1 MYRYSRF
8 SHDHWL
14 VILTPSYQTQICQE
28 ISAYLTWGHHHFKD
42 PLIPELDSFTTLK
55 AHGLVKLA
63 LYVLT
68 VIDIHVVCIL
78 HFTCEVY
85 QMIRSCGMLYYFRLT
100 IIHNFYVFMNEI
112 DLSLVLC
119 FNNRA
124 FYSITNTCTKLIK
137 TTMY

>member
-14 VILTPSYQTQICQE
+14 VILTPSYQNSNMPRNQCIFHLGC
-28 ISAYLTWGHHHFKD
+28 HHFKH
-42 PLIPELDSFTTLK
+42 PLIPELDSWTTLK

-112 DLSLVLC
+112 DLSKAFHIMFQRSSIL
-119 FNNRA
+119 FN
-124 FYSITNTCTKLIK
+124 YQYLH
-137 TTMY
+137 

>member
-28 ISAYLTWGHHHFKD
+28 ISAYLTWGHHHFKH
-42 PLIPELDSFTTLK
+42 PLIPELDSLTTRK

-112 DLSLVLC
+112 DLSKAFGIMFQQSSIL
-119 FNNRA
+119 FN
-124 FYSITNTCTKLIK
+124 YQYLH
-137 TTMY
+137 